1 MGGSLAESNLTV
13 FNPLESD
20 HINFAACGPFFD
32 VAAAGRRGPRRI
44 FGRLTIDD
52 GTDDLVDLAVDGTVA
67 RKPSRRG
74 LQTSR
79 DSWAEGTSRGPDGGV
94 LKSAARRT
102 GSAQL
107 AQRGVLGSQC
117 QLEWGDTYLLN
128 ILRDEK
134 ERWRWVVGVW
144 GR

>member
-13 FNPLESD
+13 ITPSD
-20 HINFAACGPFFD
+20 LCSIDFAACSPFFD
-32 VAAAGRRGPRRI
+32 VAGAGRRGPRRI

-52 GTDDLVDLAVDGTVA
+52 GTDDLMNLAVDGTVA

-74 LQTSR
+74 LQASR

-94 LKSAARRT
+94 LKSAARGT

-107 AQRGVLGSQC
+107 VR
-117 QLEWGDTYLLN
+117 
-128 ILRDEK
+128 
-134 ERWRWVVGVW
+134 
-144 GR
+144 